1 MENAALLILL
11 ESVLGQ
17 GHKTSRGN
25 YSFKCPFCTHHKN
38 KLEINCITNAKSENP
53 WHCWVC
59 EAKGKTVRS
68 LFKSAKIAANKVA
81 ELNMIISPGKDI
93 DKHVVS
99 TMIDLPEEF
108 IPLAYPIENKLA
120 QIEARHAVR
129 FLRKRGITHEDIMK
143 YNIGF

>member
-11 ESVLGQ
+11 ESVLGT

-59 EAKGKTVRS
+59 EAKGKTIRS

-81 ELNMIISPGKDI
+81 ELNMIIAPGKEV
-93 DKHVVS
+93 DKNIVS
-99 TMIDLPEEF
+99 TALELPKEF
-108 IPLAYPIENKLA
+108 ISLTSIVENK
-120 QIEARHAVR
+120 
-129 FLRKRGITHEDIMK
+129 
-143 YNIGF
+143 